1 MKTDSGW
8 TYGGY
13 TGRHTVPERFIIRVP
28 DGFPLESA
36 GPVFCAGIT
45 MFSPLTNYGADKVTF
60 KQT

>member
-1 MKTDSGW
+1 MEATRGDTPCPRGS
-8 TYGGY
+8 
-13 TGRHTVPERFIIRVP
+13 

-60 KQT
+60 KQI

>member
-1 MKTDSGW
+1 M
-8 TYGGY
+8 
-13 TGRHTVPERFIIRVP
+13 PERFIIRVP

-60 KQT
+60 KQI